1 MKYQLVA
8 PYHSHKVHE
17 ASNLKSG
24 SGKCYKELKHSKHI
38 LGCNEFS
45 VMDID
50 NYKIYNF
57 SIHDRQ
63 SGGVPP
69 KPTQSA
75 KPSTGDVSILL
86 PDPSPD
92 DRDKTSGSLITKV
105 QPSRQPTLDS
115 IMTKLL
121 DIERKIESIEKKST
135 RNIDTMIDTKVY
147 DANLNRL
154 QTMKMLEEKDPRD
167 DECVIM

>member
-8 PYHSHKVHE
+8 PYHSHKFHE
-17 ASNLKSG
+17 ATNLKSG

-57 SIHDRQ
+57 SIHGRQ
-63 SGGVPP
+63 SGGAPP
-69 KPTQSA
+69 EPTQPKQPA
-75 KPSTGDVSILL
+75 VGDASILL
-86 PDPSPD
+86 PAPVDG
-92 DRDKTSGSLITKV
+92 DKMSGEIITKV
-105 QPSRQPTLDS
+105 EPPQQLTLES

-135 RNIDTMIDTKVY
+135 RSLDTMIDAKVY

-154 QTMKMLEEKDPRD
+154 QTMKMLEEKDKRD
-167 DECVIM
+167 DDCVIM